1 MGPLPRTMTG
11 KRYIM
16 LAIDWLTKQP
26 EAQAIESAD
35 AQTIAQF
42 IHERII
48 CQHGPPQQI
57 TSDRGTEF
65 CNDLIT
71 ELNRTYQ
78 IQHIRTTAYHP
89 QGNGLT
95 ERMNQTV
102 KNTLSKLIDLYN
114 NQDF

>member
-11 KRYIM
+11 KRYIVI
-16 LAIDWLTKQP
+16 AIDWLTKWP

-42 IHERII
+42 IHEQII
-48 CQHGPPQQI
+48 YQHGPPHQI
-57 TSDRGTEF
+57 TSDHRTEF

-78 IQHIRTTAYHP
+78 MQYIRTTAYHP
-89 QGNGLT
+89 QGNKLT

-102 KNTLSKLIDLYN
+102 KNTLSKVIDSYDN
-114 NQDF
+114 